1 MPKRLPLWLKIIAGM
16 ILGFAWGMIAVKTGL
31 EKFTEDWVV
40 PWGNI
45 LLKLLKLIAIPL
57 IFVSLVKGI
66 SSITDISRL
75 SRIGLKTV
83 GIFFISTFI
92 ATALGLLVANTVK
105 PGITGN
111 GTGRSEL
118 SDTWDS
124 SLSNK
129 VAGEEAGPLRFFE
142 EIVPDNVFG
151 AIGDN
156 SKMLQIILFSMLF
169 GIAMVLVPG
178 NRVRVVADLF
188 DNLYDIILRLVGIV
202 MSYTP
207 LGVFGLMAGV
217 VVSFSGDTA
226 VFLALGKYFITVML
240 GMLMFILVI
249 YPLYIKLFAGDVKV
263 MHFLKSIL
271 PAQIVAFST
280 SSSAAALPV
289 TMRQNINEL
298 EVPEEISS
306 FVLPVGTTI
315 NMDAT
320 AFYQSV
326 AAVFIAQVYGID
338 MTFSQ
343 QIALVMTATLTSIGS
358 PGVPGGIIVLMIM
371 VLTAA
376 GLPVE
381 GMALI
386 VGIDRPIDMLRSAV
400 NLTGDSAVNLIVAK
414 SEKNFQPASE

>member
-1 MPKRLPLWLKIIAGM
+1 MLKRVPLWLKIIAGM
-16 ILGFAWGMIAVKTGL
+16 ILGFAWGMIAVRTGL
-31 EKFTEDWVV
+31 EEFTDDWIV

-92 ATALGLLVANTVK
+92 ATALGLLVANSVK
-105 PGITGN
+105 PGITGDAS
-111 GTGRSEL
+111 GRSEL
-118 SDTWDS
+118 SATWDS
-124 SLSNK
+124 SLSDRL
-129 VAGEEAGPLRFFE
+129 AGENSGPLRFFE

-151 AIGDN
+151 AIGNN
-156 SKMLQIILFSMLF
+156 SKMLQIILFSILF
-169 GIAMVLVPG
+169 GIAMVLVPRS
-178 NRVRVVADLF
+178 RVRVVADLF

-226 VFLALGKYFITVML
+226 VFLALGKYFITVMV

-249 YPLYIKLFAGDVKV
+249 YPLYIRLFAGDVKV
-263 MHFLKSIL
+263 MHFLRSIL

-298 EVPEEISS
+298 GVPEEISS

-338 MTFSQ
+338 MTFTQ
-343 QIALVMTATLTSIGS
+343 QVALVMTATLTSIGS

-400 NLTGDSAVNLIVAK
+400 NLTGDSAVNLIVAR
-414 SEKNFQPASE
+414 SERKFHPAS

>member
-1 MPKRLPLWLKIIAGM
+1 MPRRLPLWLKIIAGM

-31 EKFTEDWVV
+31 EEFTEDWIV
-40 PWGNI
+40 PWGTI

-66 SSITDISRL
+66 SSITDVSRL

-92 ATALGLLVANTVK
+92 ATALGLLVANSVK

-111 GTGRSEL
+111 GSGRSEL
-118 SDTWDS
+118 SGTWDS
-124 SLSNK
+124 TLSDR
-129 VAGEEAGPLRFFE
+129 VSGENSGPLRFFE

-156 SKMLQIILFSMLF
+156 SKMLQIILFSLLF
-169 GIAMVLVPG
+169 GIAMVLVPRT
-178 NRVRVVADLF
+178 RVRVVTDLF
-188 DNLYDIILRLVGIV
+188 DNLYDIILRLVGII

-249 YPLYIKLFAGDVKV
+249 YPLYIRLFAGDVKV

-298 EVPEEISS
+298 GVPEEISS

-338 MTFSQ
+338 MTFTQ
-343 QIALVMTATLTSIGS
+343 QVALVMTATLTSIGS

-400 NLTGDSAVNLIVAK
+400 NLTGDSAVNMIVAR
-414 SEKNFQPASE
+414 SEKRYNPASE

>member
-1 MPKRLPLWLKIIAGM
+1 MKIRVPLWLKIIIGM
-16 ILGFAWGMIAVKTGL
+16 ILGFAWGMIAVKSGL
-31 EKFTEDWVV
+31 EKFTSDWVV

-45 LLKLLKLIAIPL
+45 LLKLLKLVAIPL

-66 SSITDISRL
+66 NSITDISRL

-83 GIFFISTFI
+83 GLFFASTFI
-92 ATALGLLVANTVK
+92 ATMFGLLVANTVK
-105 PGITGN
+105 PGITGA
-111 GTGRSEL
+111 GKHKMFDSVEL
-118 SDTWDS
+118 FHHNKTDIEAS
-124 SLSNK
+124 S
-129 VAGEEAGPLRFFE
+129 GPLRFIE
-142 EIVPDNVFG
+142 EIVPDNIFG
-151 AIGDN
+151 ALGDN
-156 SKMLQIILFSMLF
+156 SKMLQIIIFSILF
-169 GIAMVLVPG
+169 GLAMVLVPQ
-178 NRVRVVADLF
+178 NKIRVVSILF
-188 DNLYDIILRLVGIV
+188 DNLYDIILKLVALV

-217 VVSFSGDTA
+217 VVSFSGDSG
-226 VFLALGKYFITVML
+226 VFLALGKYFITVTT
-240 GMLMFILVI
+240 GMMIFILVI
-249 YPLYIKLFAGDVKV
+249 YPLYLKLFVRKANLR
-263 MHFLKSIL
+263 HFMKAIL

-298 EVPEEISS
+298 GVPEDISS
-306 FVLPVGTTI
+306 FVLPIGTTI

-338 MTFSQ
+338 MTIMQ
-343 QIALVMTATLTSIGS
+343 QITLVMTATLTSIGA

-400 NLTGDSAVNLIVAK
+400 NLTGDSVVNQIIAQ
-414 SEKNFQPASE
+414 SEKRVASAA

>member
-1 MPKRLPLWLKIIAGM
+1 MRIPLWLKIIIGM
-16 ILGFAWGMIAVKTGL
+16 ILGFAWGMIAVKSGL
-31 EKFTEDWVV
+31 EKFTSDWIV
-40 PWGNI
+40 PWGSI

-83 GIFFISTFI
+83 GIFFVSTFI
-92 ATALGLLVANTVK
+92 ATIIGLLVANTVK

-111 GTGRSEL
+111 GSTRLTVSDSEAVW
-118 SDTWDS
+118 SNQTVDIEAS
-124 SLSNK
+124 S
-129 VAGEEAGPLRFFE
+129 GPLRFFE
-142 EIVPDNVFG
+142 EIIPDNIFG
-151 AIGDN
+151 ALGDN
-156 SKMLQIILFSMLF
+156 SKLLQIIVFSLLF
-169 GIAMVLVPG
+169 GVSMVLVPQ
-178 NRVRVVADLF
+178 NRVRVVSLLF
-188 DNLYDIILRLVGIV
+188 DNLYDIILKLVALV

-207 LGVFGLMAGV
+207 LGVFGLMTGV
-217 VVSFSGDTA
+217 VVSFSGDSG
-226 VFLALGKYFITVML
+226 VFLALGKYFLTVMA
-240 GMLMFILVI
+240 GMMMFILII
-249 YPLYIKLFAGDVKV
+249 YPLYIKIFVRKVKV
-263 MHFLKSIL
+263 THFMKSLL

-298 EVPEEISS
+298 GVPEDISS
-306 FVLPVGTTI
+306 FVLPIGTTI

-338 MTFSQ
+338 MTITQ

-358 PGVPGGIIVLMIM
+358 PGVPGGVIVLMIM

-400 NLTGDSAVNLIVAK
+400 NITGDSAVNLIVARTE
-414 SEKNFQPASE
+414 EKASPAG

>member
-1 MPKRLPLWLKIIAGM
+1 MLKRVPLWLKIIAGM
-16 ILGFAWGMIAVKTGL
+16 ILGFAWGMIAVRTGL
-31 EKFTEDWVV
+31 EEFTDDWIV

-83 GIFFISTFI
+83 GIFFISTFL
-92 ATALGLLVANTVK
+92 ATALGLLVANSIK
-105 PGITGN
+105 PGITGD
-111 GTGRSEL
+111 GSDRSSL
-118 SDTWDS
+118 SASWDS
-124 SLSNK
+124 SLSDE
-129 VAGEEAGPLRFFE
+129 VAGENSGPLRFFE

-151 AIGDN
+151 AIGNN
-156 SKMLQIILFSMLF
+156 SKMLQIILFSILF

-178 NRVRVVADLF
+178 SRVRVVADLF

-226 VFLALGKYFITVML
+226 VFLALGKYFITVMT

-249 YPLYIKLFAGDVKV
+249 YPLYIRLFAGDTRV
-263 MHFLKSIL
+263 MHFLRSIL

-298 EVPEEISS
+298 GVPEEISS

-338 MTFSQ
+338 MTFTQ
-343 QIALVMTATLTSIGS
+343 QVALVMTATLTSIGS

-400 NLTGDSAVNLIVAK
+400 NLTGDSAVNLIVAR
-414 SEKNFQPASE
+414 SERKFQPAS

>member
-1 MPKRLPLWLKIIAGM
+1 
-16 ILGFAWGMIAVKTGL
+16 MIAVKSGL
-31 EKFTEDWVV
+31 EKFTNDWIV

-83 GIFFISTFI
+83 GIFFVSTFI
-92 ATALGLLVANTVK
+92 ATIFGLLVANTVK

-111 GTGRSEL
+111 GSARLTISDSEAVW
-118 SDTWDS
+118 SNQTVDIEGS
-124 SLSNK
+124 S
-129 VAGEEAGPLRFFE
+129 APLRFFE
-142 EIVPDNVFG
+142 EIIPDNIFG
-151 AIGDN
+151 ALGDN
-156 SKMLQIILFSMLF
+156 SKLLQVIVFSILFGVS
-169 GIAMVLVPG
+169 MVLVPQ
-178 NRVRVVADLF
+178 NRVRVVSLLF
-188 DNLYDIILRLVGIV
+188 DNLYDIILKLVALV

-217 VVSFSGDTA
+217 VVSFSGDSG
-226 VFLALGKYFITVML
+226 VFLALGKYFITVMT
-240 GMLMFILVI
+240 GMMMFILVI
-249 YPLYIKLFAGDVKV
+249 YPLYIKIFVRKVKV
-263 MHFLKSIL
+263 RHFLKSIL

-298 EVPEEISS
+298 GVPEDISS
-306 FVLPVGTTI
+306 FVLPIGTTI

-338 MTFSQ
+338 MTITQ

-358 PGVPGGIIVLMIM
+358 PGVPGGVIVLMIM

-400 NLTGDSAVNLIVAK
+400 NLTGDSAVNMIVARTE
-414 SEKNFQPASE
+414 EKASAAA